1 MEVGTTSLTFFYGIY
16 YVGWFLINL
25 LAGVYIYR
33 DAKKLPQLF
42 LNSKP
47 IWWFFHLYFL
57 VVYGAFLY
65 IGQYTTHLLV
75 TGLVKKY
82 IASRQIRTN
91 NSWLFRS

>member
-47 IWWFFHLYFL
+47 IWWFFSSLFL
-57 VVYGAFLY
+57 GGIWCIFVYWAIHHSSFSNRLGEK
-65 IGQYTTHLLV
+65 IHSKSSNQD
-75 TGLVKKY
+75 K
-82 IASRQIRTN
+82 
-91 NSWLFRS
+91 